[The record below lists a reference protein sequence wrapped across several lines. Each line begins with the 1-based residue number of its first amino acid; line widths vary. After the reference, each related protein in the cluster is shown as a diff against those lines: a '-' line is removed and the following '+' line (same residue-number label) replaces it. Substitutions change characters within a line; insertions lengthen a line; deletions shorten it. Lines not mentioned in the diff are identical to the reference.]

1 MHRNGGGSN
10 MSCKSFNTIAIGALL
25 LGVGACN
32 RTQNAAPELLTQ
44 TPERPMNQPTTVS
57 GCLRSGLADNTFVLH
72 SRNADAS
79 ANTVTYQLTTGP
91 GVDLHR
97 YAGQEVE
104 VSGTVESEQTVATS
118 GKVQEP
124 PAKGAAGTP
133 VVETKAELDVR
144 KLKVSAVKPSGNR
157 CSD

>member
-1 MHRNGGGSN
+1 
-10 MSCKSFNTIAIGALL
+10 MSCKSFNTIAIAALL
-25 LGVGACN
+25 FAVGACN
-32 RTQNAAPELLTQ
+32 GTQKSAPELLTQ

-57 GCLRSGLADNTFVLH
+57 GCLRSGFADDTFVLH
-72 SRNADAS
+72 SRNTGGAS
-79 ANTVTYQLTTGP
+79 TDTVTYQLTTGP

-97 YAGQEVE
+97 FAGQEVE
-104 VSGTVESEQTVATS
+104 VSGTVESEQRVATS

>member
-1 MHRNGGGSN
+1 
-10 MSCKSFNTIAIGALL
+10 MSCKSFNTIAIAALL

-32 RTQNAAPELLTQ
+32 RSQSAPPEQLTQ
-44 TPERPMNQPTTVS
+44 TPERAMNQPTTVS

-72 SRNADAS
+72 GRNPDVSTGTA
-79 ANTVTYQLTTGP
+79 TYQLTTGP

-97 YAGQEVE
+97 FAGQEVE

-118 GKVQEP
+118 GKVEEP

-133 VVETKAELDVR
+133 VVETKSELDVR
-144 KLKVSAVKPSGNR
+144 KLKVSAVKPTGNR
-157 CSD
+157 CSE